1 MSEQQQPP
9 AQCADVATQ
18 FALCVDASSG
28 AASCFAAGKSL
39 LECAASAPECDAL
52 HRAYT
57 ACRRGQLDMRTRIRG
72 QRFRV
77 TTNTPSS

>member
-1 MSEQQQPP
+1 MSAAPQPP
-9 AQCADVATQ
+9 AAQCADIATQ
-18 FALCVDASSG
+18 FAVCVDASKC
-28 AASCFAAGKSL
+28 AADAPGRPL
-39 LECAASAPECDAL
+39 LECAPHAPECDAL

-77 TTNTPSS
+77 TTPGE